1 MSLPNKGKILALDL
15 GTRRTGVAVSDEA
28 QTIAF
33 PRDEIEHS
41 SLEELLASLAAIIS
55 ADEIVGILMGLPIS
69 MTGERTKQTEITQ
82 KMADS
87 IVAEFQLPTQL
98 IDERL
103 TSQDARKHIA
113 RGAVDS
119 VAAQFMLE
127 LHIHSVE

>member
-1 MSLPNKGKILALDL
+1 MSLPSKGKILALDL

-33 PRDEIEHS
+33 PRDEVEHKN
-41 SLEELLASLAAIIS
+41 LEELLASLAALIKEN
-55 ADEIVGILMGLPIS
+55 EIVGILMGLPIS

-82 KMADS
+82 KMADA
-87 IVAEFQLPTQL
+87 IAAKFNLPTQL

-127 LHIHSVE
+127 LHLHSVK